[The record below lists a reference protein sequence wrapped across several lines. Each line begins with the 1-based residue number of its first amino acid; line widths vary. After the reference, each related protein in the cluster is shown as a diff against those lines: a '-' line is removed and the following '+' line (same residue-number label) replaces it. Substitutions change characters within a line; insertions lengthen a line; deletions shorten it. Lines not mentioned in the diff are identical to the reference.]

1 MSRVWL
7 RSAVIL
13 LMVSTMTAGC
23 FESEQPTC
31 EYWTPKLSSAT
42 LGDKA
47 LQMVEE
53 LRCKEAIPG
62 LGQMFS
68 DGQYRS
74 RILRILKQIGDR
86 AAATPILKEALLA
99 KDTSKLS
106 ASIISDWA
114 LSAARPELE
123 QILTGTSLPKFR
135 LEALEALLA
144 FEKAE
149 NIVDL
154 LIQLAGG
161 DPNRQGIEVNK
172 LAVEKLGDA
181 GDAKAVDV
189 LVQAAFLRDNAG
201 RSIYAK
207 ARRSLAQVGPAAIPK
222 LSETVEGKNEPL
234 KLYARN
240 NGLQDWQW
248 RAGPEIVQLLTDT
261 LDASAAPPV
270 VKAMA
275 REHNPPLGIS
285 PAMQEKWRVGAINR
299 LKLSFLGLGHIG
311 PEGVIKDL
319 TVILKDSLA
328 DAVNQRL
335 HSATALSLI
344 GSNAAQEALIEAWHA
359 ETSDNFREPLL
370 RPLTLGID
378 WPHFEAMQKKIT
390 TDKKALASERILNA
404 LKAGTVGAY
413 VAALTACKTDTG
425 CWIKKLDDENKHVV
439 VKAAVMLMRPGG
451 DAAAVRTALI
461 KRFVNATAKE
471 LDIRR
476 FVLMAITR
484 VGGAA
489 EGGELLKIA
498 RNMDRSDAYWQEE
511 LFVYGNWL
519 KHKK

>member
-13 LMVSTMTAGC
+13 LMVSSLALGC

-31 EYWTPKLSSAT
+31 EYWTPKLASAT

-53 LRCKEAIPG
+53 LRCKDAIPG

-74 RILRILKQIGDR
+74 RILRVLKQIGDR
-86 AAATPILKEALLA
+86 DAAAPILKEALLA
-99 KDTSKLS
+99 KDTSKLA
-106 ASIISDWA
+106 ASIVSDWA
-114 LSAARPELE
+114 LAAARPELE
-123 QILTGTSLPKFR
+123 QILTGTSLPKYR
-135 LEALEALLA
+135 LEALAALLS

-149 NIVDL
+149 NIVDT
-154 LIQLAGG
+154 LIVLAGE
-161 DPNRQGIEVNK
+161 DPNRQGIDVNK

-181 GDAKAVDV
+181 ADPKAVDV

-207 ARRSLAQVGPAAIPK
+207 ARRALAQVGPAAIPK
-222 LSETVEGKNEPL
+222 LVETISGDNEGI

-248 RAGPEIVQLLTDT
+248 QAGPEIVQLLTDT
-261 LDASAAPPV
+261 LDPSAAPAV
-270 VKAMA
+270 VKSMA
-275 REHNPPLGIS
+275 REITPPLGIS

-311 PEGVIKDL
+311 PVEVIKDL
-319 TVILKDSLA
+319 AAMLKDPMA

-344 GSNAAQEALIEAWHA
+344 GTAEAQDALVTIWHE

-370 RPLTLGID
+370 RPMTLGLD
-378 WPHFEAMQKKIT
+378 WPHFEALQKKIT
-390 TDKKALASERILNA
+390 TDKKALASERILDA
-404 LKAGTVGAY
+404 LKAGTVGSY
-413 VAALTACKTDTG
+413 VGALSACKTDTG
-425 CWIKKLDDENKHVV
+425 CWIKKLDDPDKHVV

-451 DAAAVRTALI
+451 DKAAVKTALV

-471 LDIRR
+471 LDVRR

-484 VGGAA
+484 VGGRAV
-489 EGGELLKIA
+489 GDELLKIS

-511 LFVYGNWL
+511 LAVYGNWL